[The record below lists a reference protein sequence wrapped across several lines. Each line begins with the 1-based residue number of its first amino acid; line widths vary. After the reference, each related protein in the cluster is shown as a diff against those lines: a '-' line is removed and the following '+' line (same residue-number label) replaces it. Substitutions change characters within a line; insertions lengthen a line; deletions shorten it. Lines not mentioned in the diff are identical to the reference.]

1 MEVKIKTDKGM
12 VDAII
17 EMVDGVMVVSPEY
30 NYEPKDGDF
39 VAIYNMG
46 LDVWMPAIYKVSD
59 PVCGAT
65 VYCIYNG
72 NKKLRVN
79 RNSIKICN
87 GIRLANEEERLF
99 LLGVLESEGYKWDA
113 EKKEVRKKKWKPKP
127 NEDFYYPLWRGLKE
141 GFTVSKGC
149 LITKE
154 AVESD
159 CEVNEGW
166 CFKFKEECEVLCKK
180 LNEKIKE
187 VEP

>member
-12 VDAII
+12 VDATIK
-17 EMVDGVMVVSPEY
+17 MVDGVMVVSPEY
-30 NYEPKDGDF
+30 NYEPKDGDI
-39 VAIYNMG
+39 VAIYNIG

-59 PVCGAT
+59 PICGAT

-79 RNSIKICN
+79 RTGIEICN

-99 LLGVLESEGYKWDA
+99 LLDALESDGYEWDA
-113 EKKEVRKKKWKPKP
+113 EKKEVRKVLKFKKAQ
-127 NEDFYYPLWRGLKE
+127 DVFYPAFRPYYGELFAPRQKTYIDSDGDKN
-141 GFTVSKGC
+141 
-149 LITKE
+149 LIKMGYLF
-154 AVESD
+154 A
-159 CEVNEGW
+159 N
-166 CFKFKEECEVLCKK
+166 KEECDELCEK